1 VRGEHVASLF
11 DRIVV
16 GVDETPESLE
26 ATRQGARLRAP
37 DGALHL
43 FSAVYLAGAIA
54 AGWSAP
60 RITEELEREAGAALH
75 RAQEVAGEDATARL
89 VNGPA
94 VRSLLREIEHEQAT
108 LLCVG
113 SHERSRLEGMFF
125 DYVGTTMLHEA
136 PCAVLVAREPPDPDA
151 FPRTIVAGVDG
162 SAQATA
168 AHAAA
173 ESLAERF
180 GAGLTTVAADSKPV
194 DALIEAADG
203 ADLLVVGS
211 RGLGGLRALGSVR
224 ERVAHRAR
232 CSVLVVRGPGIG
244 ESVELTRS

>member
-1 VRGEHVASLF
+1 MPGPTSLF

-16 GVDETPESLE
+16 GVDGTPESLE
-26 ATRQGARLRAP
+26 AARQGARLRAE
-37 DGALHL
+37 DGTLHL
-43 FSAVYLAGAIA
+43 FSAVYLAGAVA

-60 RITEELEREAGAALH
+60 RIAEELEREAGAALR
-75 RAQEVAGEDATARL
+75 RAQEVAGEDATSRL

-94 VRSLLREIEHEQAT
+94 VRSLLREVEDEQAT

-113 SHERSRLEGMFF
+113 SHERSRLEGMLF

-136 PCAVLVAREPPDPDA
+136 PCAVLVAREPPDRDV

-162 SAQATA
+162 SAQAGA

-173 ESLAERF
+173 EDLAERF
-180 GAGLTTVAADSKPV
+180 SARLTTVAADTKPV
-194 DALIEAADG
+194 DAIVEAADG
-203 ADLLVVGS
+203 ADLIVVGS
-211 RGLGGLRALGSVR
+211 RGVGGLRALGSVS
-224 ERVAHRAR
+224 ERVAHRAA

-244 ESVELTRS
+244 EAVEVTRS

>member
-1 VRGEHVASLF
+1 VTALF

-26 ATRQGARLRAP
+26 ATRQGARLRVP
-37 DGALHL
+37 DGALHV

-60 RITEELEREAGAALH
+60 RIANELEREAGAALR
-75 RAQEVAGEDATARL
+75 RAQELAGEDATARL

-94 VRSLLREIEHEQAT
+94 VRSLLRELELEQAT

-113 SHERSRLEGMFF
+113 SHERSRLEGMLF

-136 PCAVLVAREPPDPDA
+136 PCAVLVAREPSDADA
-151 FPRTIVAGVDG
+151 FPRAIVVGVDG
-162 SAQATA
+162 SAHADA

-173 ESLAERF
+173 AGLAERF
-180 GAGLTTVAADSKPV
+180 DATLTTLAAT
-194 DALIEAADG
+194 
-203 ADLLVVGS
+203 
-211 RGLGGLRALGSVR
+211 
-224 ERVAHRAR
+224 
-232 CSVLVVRGPGIG
+232 GPGD
-244 ESVELTRS
+244 